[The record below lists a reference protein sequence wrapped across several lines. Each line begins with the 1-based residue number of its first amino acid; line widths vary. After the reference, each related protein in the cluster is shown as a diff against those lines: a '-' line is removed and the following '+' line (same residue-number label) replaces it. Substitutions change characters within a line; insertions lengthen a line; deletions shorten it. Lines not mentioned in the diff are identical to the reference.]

1 MEPVTGTPRR
11 GLLAASVVT
20 LVTLPVLVLSNL
32 GPPPASIGVPTRG
45 TIARVLTV
53 STVPAPSPESDVVI
67 DPTTTTTTSTTTT
80 TTTPGPQPRQLAP
93 DVVDPV
99 VAVETEAEEATT
111 TTAPPATVP
120 PTTAA
125 PTTAAPTT
133 APPTTAAPTTAAPT
147 TAPPTTAPPTTVPP
161 TTVPP
166 PSGGG
171 SIFGHPYDPAWP
183 TLSMWDRM
191 AICEAGGN
199 WSIDTGNGYYGG
211 LQFSQGSWEWVGG
224 SGNPAHAPR
233 EEQIYRGNLLWE
245 KNGWNSWP
253 GCKRKL
259 GWGQWQ
265 TRS

>member
-1 MEPVTGTPRR
+1 VEPVTGTPRR

-133 APPTTAAPTTAAPT
+133 
-147 TAPPTTAPPTTVPP
+147 VPP